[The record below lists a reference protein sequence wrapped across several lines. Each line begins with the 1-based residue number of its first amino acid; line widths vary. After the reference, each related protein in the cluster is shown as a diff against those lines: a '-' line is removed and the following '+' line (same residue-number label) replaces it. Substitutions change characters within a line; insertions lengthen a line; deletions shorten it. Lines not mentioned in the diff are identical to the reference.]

1 MKKVDGAC
9 ACRTVAAHAAE
20 ILIEQLAHGG
30 RLVNAATIGDKQK
43 MFVSALQ
50 QAGARVLDFMLP
62 PRCAGCGDVVADPRS
77 FCADCW
83 GEIDWLA
90 TGCCRQ
96 CAIPI
101 EGSVHDVCA
110 GCEASPPAIVRTRA
124 VARYDDATRGLAM
137 RLKHG
142 RKVGLAKFM
151 GHAMALR
158 LADIDEDAV
167 LVPVPLHRARL
178 WKRGFNQAALL
189 AKEIGERVDR
199 PVQPDAIRRTRS
211 TEPMV
216 RMTPAQREKNV
227 RGAFAVNHPER
238 IAGRSVLLV
247 DDVRTSGATLEA
259 CAKVLLAAGARQVE
273 AILWARV
280 VRGRDLTR

>member
-1 MKKVDGAC
+1 
-9 ACRTVAAHAAE
+9 
-20 ILIEQLAHGG
+20 
-30 RLVNAATIGDKQK
+30 
-43 MFVSALQ
+43 
-50 QAGARVLDFMLP
+50 MLP
-62 PRCAGCGDVVADPRS
+62 PRCAGCGDVVADPQS

-83 GEIDWLA
+83 GEIDWLG
-90 TGCCRQ
+90 TGCCRR
-96 CAIPI
+96 CAVPI

-110 GCEASPPAIVRTRA
+110 GCEALPPLIVRTRA
-124 VARYDDATRGLAM
+124 VARYDDATRGLAL

-158 LADIDEDAV
+158 LTDVDEDAV

-189 AKEIGERVDR
+189 AKEIGKHVER
-199 PVQPDAIRRTRS
+199 PVQPDAIRRIRS

-216 RMTPAQREKNV
+216 RMTPAQRQKNV
-227 RGAFAVNHPER
+227 RGAFSVTSPES
-238 IAGRSVLLV
+238 IAGRSVILV

-259 CAKVLLAAGARQVE
+259 CAKSLLGAGARQVE